1 MKTSLQIGRIAG
13 IPLQFHWSF
22 LLVGI
27 WLVYD
32 SWTPGRDFNW
42 DNFQWLLVWISMVF
56 LAVLLHELGHAL
68 VARRWGIETEKIV
81 LYPIGGGAFLEK
93 MPEVPRE
100 EISIALAGPAVNFV
114 LAGLMVPIIWY
125 SGNEDFLL
133 ILKLFIQ
140 PNGNIVIFD
149 ASIWEYLVVVF
160 FALNLLLGAFNLI
173 PAFPLDG
180 GRVLRAIL
188 SIRFSR
194 TRATVL
200 AGRIGMWGGFF
211 LLAAGVYLQDVV
223 FGIGALF
230 IIILAASEIQV
241 QRRRERLSK
250 AIVGDYL
257 REDFQRLYLSPQLSL
272 AAARTKVTPWP
283 DQPILLLDQWQQPHG
298 ITNKQ
303 SLLTKDLDE
312 YADNAITSLVGQ
324 AKWEGLH
331 PEESLLRA
339 AEKLDEHQLFAFPV
353 LDHYGRIL
361 GLLDRTAVE
370 KVIRR
375 KK

>member
-13 IPLQFHWSF
+13 VPLQFHWSF
-22 LLVGI
+22 LLVGV

-32 SWTPGRDFNW
+32 SWMPGYGFNW
-42 DNFQWLLVWISMVF
+42 DNFQWLSVWISMVF

-100 EISIALAGPAVNFV
+100 EISIALAGPAVNFM
-114 LAGLMVPIIWY
+114 LAGLMAPIIWY
-125 SGNEDFLL
+125 SGNEGFLL
-133 ILKLFIQ
+133 ILQLFLQ

-180 GRVLRAIL
+180 GRVLRAVL
-188 SIRFSR
+188 SMRFSR
-194 TRATVL
+194 TQATVL
-200 AGRIGMWGGFF
+200 AGRIGMWGGLL
-211 LLAAGVYLQDVV
+211 LLAAGIYLQDIV
-223 FGIGALF
+223 FGVGAIL
-230 IIILAASEIQV
+230 IVILAASEIQV

-250 AIVGDYL
+250 ALVGDYL

-272 AAARTKVTPWP
+272 AAVRAKVTQWP
-283 DQPILLLDQWQQPHG
+283 DLPILLLDQWQQPHG

-312 YADNAITSLVGQ
+312 YADNAITTLVGQ

-361 GLLDRTAVE
+361 GLLDRSAVE

>member
-13 IPLQFHWSF
+13 VPLQFHWSF
-22 LLVGI
+22 LLVGL

-32 SWTPGRDFNW
+32 SWVPGYGFNW
-42 DNFQWLLVWISMVF
+42 DNFQWLLVWVSMVF

-93 MPEVPRE
+93 MPEEPRE
-100 EISIALAGPAVNFV
+100 EISIALAGPAVNFL

-125 SGNEDFLL
+125 SGNNDYLL
-133 ILKLFIQ
+133 ILQLFVQ
-140 PNGNIVIFD
+140 PNGNIVVFD
-149 ASIWEYLVVVF
+149 ATIWEYLVVVF
-160 FALNLLLGAFNLI
+160 FALNLSLGAFNLI

-180 GRVLRAIL
+180 GRVLRAVL
-188 SIRFSR
+188 SKRFSR

-200 AGRIGMWGGFF
+200 AGRIGMWGGGIM
-211 LLAAGVYLQDVV
+211 LAASIYLQDIV
-223 FGIGALF
+223 FAVGAVLIF
-230 IIILAASEIQV
+230 LMAASEIQV

-250 AIVGDYL
+250 AIVRDYL
-257 REDFQRLYLSPQLSL
+257 RADFQRLYLSPRLSL
-272 AAARTKVTPWP
+272 ATARAQIAQWP

-303 SLLTKDLDE
+303 SLLAKDLDE
-312 YADNAITSLVGQ
+312 YADNAITTLVGQ

-370 KVIRR
+370 RVIRR

>member
-1 MKTSLQIGRIAG
+1 MELLLGIIAG
-13 IPLQFHWSF
+13 LIALTV
-22 LLVGI
+22 LVVI
-27 WLVYD
+27 
-32 SWTPGRDFNW
+32 
-42 DNFQWLLVWISMVF
+42 
-56 LAVLLHELGHAL
+56 HELGHAL

-100 EISIALAGPAVNFV
+100 EISIALAGPAVNFF

-125 SGNEDFLL
+125 SGNEDYLL
-133 ILKLFIQ
+133 ILQLFLQ
-140 PNGNIVIFD
+140 PNGNFVIFD

-180 GRVLRAIL
+180 GRVLRAVL
-188 SIRFSR
+188 SKRFSR
-194 TRATVL
+194 TRATVM
-200 AGRIGMWGGFF
+200 AGRIGMWGGAV
-211 LLAAGVYLQDVV
+211 LLAAGIYLGDVV
-223 FGIGALF
+223 FAVGAVLIF
-230 IIILAASEIQV
+230 SMAAAEIQV

-250 AIVGDYL
+250 AIVRDYL
-257 REDFQRLYLSPQLSL
+257 RADFQRLYLSPRLSL
-272 AAARTKVTPWP
+272 AATRTLIAQWP

-298 ITNKQ
+298 ITSKQ
-303 SLLTKDLDE
+303 SLLAKDLDE
-312 YADNAITSLVGQ
+312 YADNAITTLVGQ
-324 AKWEGLH
+324 ARWEGLH
-331 PEESLLRA
+331 PEENLLKA

-370 KVIRR
+370 RVIQR

>member
-13 IPLQFHWSF
+13 VPLQFHWSF
-22 LLVGI
+22 LLVGL
-27 WLVYD
+27 WLAYD
-32 SWTPGRDFNW
+32 SWVPGYGVNW

-68 VARRWGIETEKIV
+68 VARHWGIETEKIV

-100 EISIALAGPAVNFV
+100 EISIALAGPAVNFL

-125 SGNEDFLL
+125 SGNEDYLL
-133 ILKLFIQ
+133 ILQLFLQ
-140 PNGNIVIFD
+140 PNGNFVVFD
-149 ASIWEYLVVVF
+149 ASIWEYLIVVF

-180 GRVLRAIL
+180 GRVLRAML
-188 SIRFSR
+188 SKRFSR

-200 AGRIGMWGGFF
+200 AGRIGMWGGAI
-211 LLAAGVYLQDVV
+211 LLAAGIYLGDIV
-223 FGIGALF
+223 FAVGAVLIF
-230 IIILAASEIQV
+230 VMAASEIQV

-250 AIVGDYL
+250 AIVRDYL
-257 REDFQRLYLSPQLSL
+257 RADFQRLYLSPKLSL
-272 AAARTKVTPWP
+272 AATRAQIAHWP

-298 ITNKQ
+298 ITSKQ
-303 SLLTKDLDE
+303 SLFAKDLDE
-312 YADNAITSLVGQ
+312 YIDHAITTLVGQ
-324 AKWEGLH
+324 ARWEGLH

-353 LDHYGRIL
+353 LDRYGRIL

-370 KVIRR
+370 RVIRR

>member
-13 IPLQFHWSF
+13 VPLQFHWSF
-22 LLVGI
+22 LLVGL

-32 SWTPGRDFNW
+32 SWVPGYGFNW

-100 EISIALAGPAVNFV
+100 EISIALAGPAVNFL
-114 LAGLMVPIIWY
+114 LAGLMVPIMWY
-125 SGNEDFLL
+125 SGNEDYLL
-133 ILKLFIQ
+133 ILQLFLQ
-140 PNGNIVIFD
+140 PNGNIVVFD

-160 FALNLLLGAFNLI
+160 FALNLLLGTFNLI

-180 GRVLRAIL
+180 GRVLRAVL
-188 SIRFSR
+188 SKRFSR
-194 TRATVL
+194 TRATVM
-200 AGRIGMWGGFF
+200 AGRIGMWGGVMM
-211 LLAAGVYLQDVV
+211 LAAAIYLQDIV
-223 FGIGALF
+223 FAVGAVLIF
-230 IIILAASEIQV
+230 LMAASEIQV

-250 AIVGDYL
+250 ATVRDYL
-257 REDFQRLYLSPQLSL
+257 REDFQRLYLSPKLSL
-272 AAARTKVTPWP
+272 AATRAQIALWP

-303 SLLTKDLDE
+303 SLLDKDLDK
-312 YADNAITSLVGQ
+312 YLDHAITTLVGQ

-370 KVIRR
+370 RVIRR

>member
-1 MKTSLQIGRIAG
+1 MKTSLQVGRIAG
-13 IPLQFHWSF
+13 VPLQFHWSF
-22 LLVGI
+22 LLVGL
-27 WLVYD
+27 WLAYD
-32 SWTPGRDFNW
+32 SWVPGYGFNW

-100 EISIALAGPAVNFV
+100 EISIALAGPAVNFF

-125 SGNEDFLL
+125 SGNEDYLL
-133 ILKLFIQ
+133 ILQLFLQ
-140 PNGNIVIFD
+140 PNGNFVIFD

-180 GRVLRAIL
+180 GRVLRAVL
-188 SIRFSR
+188 SKRFSR
-194 TRATVL
+194 TRATVM
-200 AGRIGMWGGFF
+200 AGRIGMWGGAV
-211 LLAAGVYLQDVV
+211 LLAAGIYLGDVV
-223 FGIGALF
+223 FAVGAVLIF
-230 IIILAASEIQV
+230 SMAAAEIQV

-250 AIVGDYL
+250 AIVRDYL
-257 REDFQRLYLSPQLSL
+257 RADFQRLYLSPRLSL
-272 AAARTKVTPWP
+272 AATRALIAQWP

-298 ITNKQ
+298 ITSKQ
-303 SLLTKDLDE
+303 SLLAKDLDE
-312 YADNAITSLVGQ
+312 YADNAITTLVGQ
-324 AKWEGLH
+324 ARWEGLH

-370 KVIRR
+370 RVIQR

>member
-13 IPLQFHWSF
+13 VPLQFHWSF
-22 LLVGI
+22 LLVGL
-27 WLVYD
+27 WLAYD
-32 SWTPGRDFNW
+32 SWVPGYGFNW
-42 DNFQWLLVWISMVF
+42 GNFQWLAIWVSMVF

-100 EISIALAGPAVNFV
+100 EISIALAGPAVNFL

-133 ILKLFIQ
+133 ILQLFLQ
-140 PNGNIVIFD
+140 PNGNIVVFD

-160 FALNLLLGAFNLI
+160 FALNLLLGVFNLI

-180 GRVLRAIL
+180 GRVLRALL
-188 SIRFSR
+188 SKRFSR

-200 AGRIGMWGGFF
+200 AGRIGMWGGGIM
-211 LLAAGVYLQDVV
+211 LAASIYLQDIV
-223 FGIGALF
+223 FAVGAVLIF
-230 IIILAASEIQV
+230 LMAASEIQV

-250 AIVGDYL
+250 AIVRDYL
-257 REDFQRLYLSPQLSL
+257 RKDFQRLYLSPKLSL
-272 AAARTKVTPWP
+272 AATRAQIAEWP

-298 ITNKQ
+298 ITNKK
-303 SLLTKDLDE
+303 SLLAKDLDE
-312 YADNAITSLVGQ
+312 YIDNAITTLVGQ

-331 PEESLLRA
+331 PEESLLKA

-370 KVIRR
+370 RVIRR

>member
-1 MKTSLQIGRIAG
+1 MKTSLQVGRIAG
-13 IPLQFHWSF
+13 VPLQFHWSF
-22 LLVGI
+22 LLVGL
-27 WLVYD
+27 WLAYD
-32 SWTPGRDFNW
+32 SWVPGYGFNW

-100 EISIALAGPAVNFV
+100 EISIALAGPAVNFF

-125 SGNEDFLL
+125 SGNEDYLL
-133 ILKLFIQ
+133 ILQLFLQ
-140 PNGNIVIFD
+140 PTGNFVIFD

-180 GRVLRAIL
+180 GRVLRAVL
-188 SIRFSR
+188 SKRFSR
-194 TRATVL
+194 TRATVM
-200 AGRIGMWGGFF
+200 AGRIGMWGGAV
-211 LLAAGVYLQDVV
+211 LLAAGIYLGDVV
-223 FGIGALF
+223 FAVGAVLIF
-230 IIILAASEIQV
+230 SMAAAEIQV

-250 AIVGDYL
+250 AFVRDYL
-257 REDFQRLYLSPQLSL
+257 RADFQRLYLSPRLSL
-272 AAARTKVTPWP
+272 AATRALIAQWP

-298 ITNKQ
+298 ITSKQ
-303 SLLTKDLDE
+303 SLLAKDLDE
-312 YADNAITSLVGQ
+312 YADNAITTLVGQ
-324 AKWEGLH
+324 ARWEGLH
-331 PEESLLRA
+331 PEENLLKA

-370 KVIRR
+370 RVIQR